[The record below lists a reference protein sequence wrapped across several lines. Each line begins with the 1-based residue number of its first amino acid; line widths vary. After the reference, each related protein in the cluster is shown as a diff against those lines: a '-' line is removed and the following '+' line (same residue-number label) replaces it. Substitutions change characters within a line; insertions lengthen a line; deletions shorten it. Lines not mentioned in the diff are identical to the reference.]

1 MNNHLSVVE
10 ALLFAA
16 DAPLAAQRLVELAG
30 FSQPEE
36 AKQAILELNQKYQEC
51 GNSFRIREIAGGF
64 QMYTLPEYSSWIEAM
79 YAKIRKQRLSKAALE
94 ALSIIAYK
102 QPVTRVEIDHI
113 RGVQS
118 DAALKTLLERE
129 LVTISGRAQTVG
141 RPLLYGITEK
151 FLLQFGLNDLS
162 ELPKLQEMETVV
174 GPAPELAAPSVSP
187 EEILPVTAEMP
198 VETALTNPG

>member
-1 MNNHLSVVE
+1 M
-10 ALLFAA
+10 
-16 DAPLAAQRLVELAG
+16 AG